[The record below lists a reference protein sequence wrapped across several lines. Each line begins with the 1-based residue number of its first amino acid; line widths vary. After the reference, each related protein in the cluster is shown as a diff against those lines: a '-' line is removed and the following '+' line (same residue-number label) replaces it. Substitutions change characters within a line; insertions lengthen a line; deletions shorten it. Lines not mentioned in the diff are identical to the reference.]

1 MVRIRGKA
9 DGMTSSINQ
18 ITERERERERERG
31 GVVKRK
37 GNMGEQEEDRGKR
50 GRERH

>member
-1 MVRIRGKA
+1 
-9 DGMTSSINQ
+9 MTSSINQ
-18 ITERERERERERG
+18 ITERERERERG

-37 GNMGEQEEDRGKR
+37 EKMGEQEEDRGKR